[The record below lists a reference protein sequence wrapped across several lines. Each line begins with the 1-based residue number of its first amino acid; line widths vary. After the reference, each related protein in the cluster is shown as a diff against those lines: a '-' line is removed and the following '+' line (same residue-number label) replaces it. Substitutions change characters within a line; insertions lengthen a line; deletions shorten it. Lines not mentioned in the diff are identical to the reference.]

1 MTTGW
6 STINISGTTNYRTF
20 SIQKWQTSFNFNLQ
34 HLIFMVESWLALLTA
49 VPLVSFDIG
58 LAIGFRKVGIGFLA
72 PNGDI
77 TENLFVLCDESLE
90 NLAHLWSFSTLS
102 FLQGNFLWV
111 RRAYHKPCWHSL
123 MWSVLLISV
132 GQLLMSDDV
141 LYAGSKQEW
150 GEWPAELN
158 CEAQSTAVSLCLG
171 TSRFLWNAPL
181 FRAYEGEEGINQL
194 MVELLWQLMQTQV
207 VCVDSS
213 DGVFLHARGIWVLN
227 LLTCTSCTT
236 GK

>member
-1 MTTGW
+1 MTTAW

-34 HLIFMVESWLALLTA
+34 HLIFMVESSLALLAA

-58 LAIGFRKVGIGFLA
+58 LAIVFRKAGIGFLA
-72 PNGDI
+72 PNRDI

-102 FLQGNFLWV
+102 FLQWNFPQV
-111 RRAYHKPCWHSL
+111 RRAYYKLCWHCL

-132 GQLLMSDDV
+132 GQLLMLDDV

-150 GEWPAELN
+150 GEWPAEVN
-158 CEAQSTAVSLCLG
+158 CEATVHS
-171 TSRFLWNAPL
+171 N
-181 FRAYEGEEGINQL
+181 
-194 MVELLWQLMQTQV
+194 EL
-207 VCVDSS
+207 
-213 DGVFLHARGIWVLN
+213 VFGN
-227 LLTCTSCTT
+227 S
-236 GK
+236 